1 MIVKT
6 NAFTAGPTLTWASK
20 PPKRPN
26 LNPRNIGLHLEGSS
40 MTLAERGAR
49 GALIEAKKQMMDKYA
64 RRIGRK

>member
-1 MIVKT
+1 MSAKP

-26 LNPRNIGLHLEGSS
+26 LNPRNICLHLKGSS
-40 MTLAERGAR
+40 LPPAEQAAR
-49 GALIEAKKQMMDKYA
+49 SALIEAKKEMMNKYA